1 MSPATC
7 NRQMACII
15 PNVEPGN
22 VDYTSI
28 KCAAI
33 ALDVTQSVK
42 EYLANHPGDYLSQAL
57 VMSFVQRS
65 WRLSERHAAEA
76 ELIFA
81 CCKTSDKRRQVI
93 GIFEFSREDIG
104 EKFFISQN
112 SDENN
117 RFIFLARPVDDE
129 TWNKFTGCFLEP
141 ALQGQSNPVRYYE

>member
-1 MSPATC
+1 MVR
-7 NRQMACII
+7 NRQVACII

-28 KCAAI
+28 KSAAI

-42 EYLANHPGDYLSQAL
+42 EYLTNHRGEYLSQAL
-57 VMSFVQRS
+57 IMSFVQRS
-65 WRLSERHAAEA
+65 WRLSARHAAEA

-93 GIFEFSREDIG
+93 GVFEFSRENIG
-104 EKFFISQN
+104 EKFFKSQN

-117 RFIFLARPVDDE
+117 RFIFLARPADDE
-129 TWNKFTGCFLEP
+129 TWNKFMGRFLEP
-141 ALQGQSNPVRYYE
+141 ALQGQSNPVRYYK